1 MADNTTYTPGTG
13 VTIAADDVGGAL
25 YQRIKP
31 VHGADGSA
39 TDTSST
45 NPLPVQMLGEALEAL
60 EACRV
65 YLGMLNRTIGQTLPD
80 TAGRQR
86 ILLDAISASLT
97 LATVTT
103 VGTVTTVTT
112 VSTVTSVT
120 TLANQTN
127 IGGIAA
133 VEQIPALM
141 RIATGCT
148 RQQISVT

>member
-1 MADNTTYTPGTG
+1 MADNVAITAGTG
-13 VTIAADDVGGAL
+13 TSIAADDIGGVMH
-25 YQRIKP
+25 QRVK
-31 VHGADGSA
+31 VTHGADGSA
-39 TDTSST
+39 TDTSEA

-127 IGGIAA
+127 IGGVAA

-141 RIATGCT
+141 RIASGCT

>member
-1 MADNTTYTPGTG
+1 MADNVTLPATG
-13 VTIAADDVGGAL
+13 LDVATDDVGGKHV
-25 YQRIKP
+25 QRIKP
-31 VHGADGSA
+31 QHGVDGEA
-39 TDTSST
+39 VDTST
-45 NPLPVQMLGEALEAL
+45 VNPFPVQMLGEALEAL

-103 VGTVTTVTT
+103 VSTVTTVTT
-112 VSTVTSVT
+112 VT

-127 IGGIAA
+127 IGGVAA
-133 VEQIPALM
+133 VEQIPSLM
-141 RIATGCT
+141 RIASGCT
-148 RQQISVT
+148 RQQISVTA

>member
-1 MADNTTYTPGTG
+1 MADNATLPATG
-13 VTIAADDVGGAL
+13 AVIAADEIGGAL

-31 VHGADGSA
+31 VHGVDGEA
-39 TDTSST
+39 NDTSTT

-60 EACRV
+60 EACRMF
-65 YLGMLNRTIGQTLPD
+65 LQALSRTVGQVLPD

-86 ILLDAISASLT
+86 VLIDAISASLT

-103 VGTVTTVTT
+103 VGTVTT

>member
-1 MADNTTYTPGTG
+1 MANDVTLQGTVRVIATDEIGG
-13 VTIAADDVGGAL
+13 VD

-31 VHGADGSA
+31 VHGDDGSA
-39 TDTSST
+39 TDTSTT

-60 EACRV
+60 EACRMF
-65 YLGMLNRTIGQTLPD
+65 LQSLSRTVGQVMPD

-86 ILLDAISASLT
+86 VLIDAISASLT
-97 LATVTT
+97 LA
-103 VGTVTTVTT
+103 TVTTVTT

-141 RIATGCT
+141 RIASGCT